1 MVMDIFER
9 TQNNLTGQYLLPHI
23 LVWTSQVTSDHN
35 NYLSLVYDGED
46 ELTEDIFTRIYQAYY
61 NYLTDSGLN
70 PKSSSNR
77 EKRMYIMNFYITA
90 GLDFKILNQND
101 LFDPTLNLV
110 TSYVRH
116 YYTTPTHVYDIPRF
130 IGNDT
135 FGLPTGIVDQVN
147 KLIGKMV
154 HQKSVPKTI
163 RHQFNMIKKGTIET
177 SSLKFHY
184 ELEDKNLHIH
194 SVPKDNFKV
203 VGLVSVDVVYP
214 LKIRLTDMTNQP
226 IRLTKDEDWVE
237 EREFLESL
245 KKRLELH
252 KLKFI
257 KNSPC
262 LNYITND

>member
-9 TQNNLTGQYLLPHI
+9 TQNSLTGQYLLPNI
-23 LVWTSQVTSDHN
+23 LVWTSQVTFDHN
-35 NYLSLVYDGED
+35 NYLSLVYDGEGDID
-46 ELTEDIFTRIYQAYY
+46 ENIFTDIYRAYY
-61 NYLTDSGLN
+61 KYLVDNGLN
-70 PKSSSNR
+70 PKGLKNR
-77 EKRMYIMNFYITA
+77 DKRMYIMNFYMTA
-90 GLDFKILNQND
+90 GLDFKMKSQND
-101 LFDPTLNLV
+101 LFDPMLNLV

-130 IGNDT
+130 CDNET
-135 FGLPTGIVDQVN
+135 FTLPMNVVDQVN
-147 KLIGKMV
+147 KLIGKMT
-154 HQKSVPKTI
+154 QQRSVPKTI

-226 IRLTKDEDWVE
+226 IRLTKDEDWVVE
-237 EREFLESL
+237 KEFLESL

-257 KNSPC
+257 RSGAC